1 MNVASWLKQART
13 KISPLDADLILLDI
27 LNQADRTWLVTHAN
41 HELSTDGQQKANQ
54 YLKRRE
60 DKEPLAYILGYKEFY
75 GRKFKVTPDVLI
87 PRPETE
93 DVFDLIPNDAKI
105 ICDIGTGSGCIGI
118 TTKLEYPDKT
128 VICSDVSKAALEVA
142 KENAKALHADIEFV
156 QSDLLEQ
163 ITTKPDLIIANLPYV
178 DPNWDWLDHQSLDYE
193 PALALYASEEGLELI
208 NRLIAE
214 ADVKNIKYLIL
225 EADPCQHAQIINT
238 AKKHHYKLQAQ
249 NHFILKFIKD

>member
-1 MNVASWLKQART
+1 MNVASWLKQAKS
-13 KISPLDADLILLDI
+13 KISSLDAELILLDI
-27 LNQADRTWLVTHAN
+27 LSQTDRTWLITHADY
-41 HELSTDGQQKANQ
+41 ELSEAEQQKADQ

-60 DKEPLAYILGYKEFY
+60 GKEPLAYILGYKEFY

-93 DVFDLIPNDAKI
+93 DIFDLIPNNAKI

-118 TTKLEYPDKT
+118 TAKLEHPDKT
-128 VICSDVSKAALEVA
+128 VICSDISKPALEIA
-142 KENAKALHADIEFV
+142 KENTKALHADIEFV

-193 PALALYASEEGLELI
+193 PDLALYASEEGLELI

-225 EADPCQHAQIINT
+225 EADPCQHAKIIND
-238 AKKHHYKLQAQ
+238 AKKHHYELQAQ
-249 NHFILKFIKD
+249 NHFILKLIKN

>member
-27 LNQADRTWLVTHAN
+27 LNQVDRTWLITHAN
-41 HELSTDGQQKANQ
+41 YELSEKERQKANQ
-54 YLKRRE
+54 YQSRRE
-60 DKEPLAYILGYKEFY
+60 AKEPLAYIFGYKEFY

-93 DVFDLIPNDAKI
+93 DIFDLIPNDAEI

-118 TTKLEYPDKT
+118 TIKLNHPDKT
-128 VICSDVSKAALEVA
+128 VICSDISESTLKIAR
-142 KENAKALHADIEFV
+142 ENAKNLHADINFI
-156 QSDLLEQ
+156 QSDLLKS
-163 ITTKPDLIIANLPYV
+163 ITIKPDLIIANLPYV

-193 PALALYASEEGLELI
+193 PALALYAPEEGLELI
-208 NRLIAE
+208 NKLIAE
-214 ADVKNIKYLIL
+214 ASVKNIKYLIL
-225 EADPCQHAQIINT
+225 EADPCQHVQIINT

-249 NHFILKFIKD
+249 NRFILKFIKD